1 MKGYDVK
8 VRLDDFRPLT
18 WRDLII
24 PENITFHQLHLIMQE
39 LWNFYDMHLYDFT
52 TIDNRIRFLD
62 FDKMSITEEY
72 IPDYGEQNAR
82 TVCINEMFDSNKKIK
97 YCYDFGDSWSFTIEI
112 KKKIDYD
119 NTYPH
124 IKRFKGE
131 YNPVEDCGG
140 IWGLSDLIE
149 LAEKGEEDEAGFV
162 NELEKFDQEKIQ
174 EKLINTCNF
183 KSEKTVST
191 NDDEISAE
199 YDFIIRED
207 GLPVFYEADDSYAFD
222 TFAFLENDYN
232 YILESINEEG
242 FKIEN
247 PSCHIFKEIIYG
259 NKVVGFSTYETMN
272 CVDEVSLNCIYVLPE
287 FRGKQLFITEMKEML
302 EEFTVGIFEPTR
314 FIIELLIK
322 YGFAKR
328 LTDNLVASGINLD
341 IPPTSFSCNK
351 ITYHIDED
359 NLYSSNLYD
368 TNICAT
374 IDLENISSPKTNI
387 IFYSRMLKDDMERY
401 DCKSKRL
408 DLNKKYFDNI
418 KNVMINNS
426 DEFIPIIQELKED
439 VDDINHFNNF
449 TPEENKEF
457 LLELVGQKGQL
468 SEMFESMI
476 KEQLITRERA
486 YEVQSQII
494 DEIHEDIVTFEGL
507 ANRIIFLSDKNKMET
522 VLTMIDLFNPHSE
535 NICPYCQMD
544 LDDSEGFCNF
554 CGYNL
559 SHKPRDDDER
569 FNLDRNTELAQ
580 ALLQGINERFYGDPV
595 VMNKNHEKKHV
606 YYLNGNYAEI
616 DDESS
621 FKLAVQTSLD
631 HLKTNPS
638 FDRILRVC
646 DSYDTDETRVIDCLI
661 DTELID
667 DVVNQKSWQDYAKT
681 LTLAELKEI
690 LKSSN
695 QKISGNKNEL
705 INRIYENF
713 DMFEVIN
720 DLIPN
725 EQICALT
732 DKGYEYLEKHK
743 YVDSFRS
750 FMYSTS
756 LSEFE
761 EHYNPEDNIVD
772 SMISFLDLH
781 EKNAIE
787 TTNQKQYVNA
797 LEIKR
802 HIMSCNNMDKERA
815 INEITIF
822 NIFLNPMEYTSY
834 NIKGEINR
842 FNRENI
848 RQLRKL
854 KKADKIELN
863 MLKPVYDNI
872 QHKPYFSYEKTG
884 KALQMILDNIPVSEV
899 REMLDD
905 K

>member
-24 PENITFHQLHLIMQE
+24 PENITFHQLHLIMQK
-39 LWNFYDMHLYDFT
+39 LWNFYDMHLYEFT
-52 TIDNRIRFLD
+52 TTDYRTKFID
-62 FDKMSITEEY
+62 FDRMSMDTEY
-72 IPDYGEQNAR
+72 IPDYGEQNSK
-82 TVCINEMFDSNKKIK
+82 TVYINDIFDSNKKIK

-119 NTYPH
+119 NTYPN

-140 IWGLSDLIE
+140 TWGLSDLIE
-149 LAEKGEEDEAGFV
+149 LAEKDEEDERGFV
-162 NELEKFDQEKIQ
+162 DELEKFDQEKIR
-174 EKLINTCNF
+174 EELINTCNF

-191 NDDEISAE
+191 KDEEISAE
-199 YDFIIRED
+199 YDFIIRDD

-247 PSCHIFKEIIYG
+247 PSCHIFKEILYDD
-259 NKVVGFSTYETMN
+259 KVVGFSTYETMN

-439 VDDINHFNNF
+439 VDDINHFNKL
-449 TPEENKEF
+449 TPEENKKY
-457 LLELVGQKGQL
+457 LLEMVGQKGQL

-476 KEQLITRERA
+476 ERNILTYERA

-507 ANRIIFLSDKNKMET
+507 ANRITFLSNKEEIEKS
-522 VLTMIDLFNPHSE
+522 LKLIDMFNPHSE

-544 LDDSEGFCNF
+544 LDNSQGFCNF

-559 SHKPRDDDER
+559 SHKPRADDER
-569 FNLDRNTELAQ
+569 FTTDRDTDVVQ
-580 ALLQGINERFYGDPV
+580 FLLQKISEDFYGNPV
-595 VMNKNHEKKHV
+595 VINKNYEEDYV
-606 YYLNGNYAEI
+606 FYLDGRYCE
-616 DDESS
+616 
-621 FKLAVQTSLD
+621 
-631 HLKTNPS
+631 
-638 FDRILRVC
+638 
-646 DSYDTDETRVIDCLI
+646 DTDESALKLAIMVSLEHLTSEPMFETMMRVSDIFGVDDEDLI
-661 DTELID
+661 DYMMDNELIGD
-667 DVVNQKSWQDYAKT
+667 DVNQKSWTNYAST
-681 LTLAELKEI
+681 LTVSKLKNI

-695 QKISGNKNEL
+695 LKVSGNKSEL
-705 INRIYENF
+705 IDRIYENL
-713 DMFEVIN
+713 DVEDIMD
-720 DLIPN
+720 DLIDDFL
-725 EQICALT
+725 CCVS
-732 DKGYEYLEKHK
+732 DKGYNYLEKHEYTNYYRRYLRK
-743 YVDSFRS
+743 LSF
-750 FMYSTS
+750 T
-756 LSEFE
+756 EFE
-761 EHYNPEDNIVD
+761 EHYDSNIGIID
-772 SMISFLDLH
+772 SILSFLDLH

-802 HIMSCNNMDKERA
+802 LIMSCNNMDEERA

-834 NIKGEINR
+834 NVKGEINR
-842 FNRENI
+842 FNTENVRE
-848 RQLRKL
+848 LRKL

-872 QHKPYFSYEKTG
+872 QHKPYFSYEKTE
-884 KALQMILDNIPVSEV
+884 KALEMVLDNIPVSEV